1 MGDNKSQKRNT
12 EMIKVFR
19 NKLMEHISN
28 YNAQYSK
35 YPGKVFKQGEWWFIW
50 NHRSNHKVIEQ
61 EIQGYGNG
69 V

>member
-35 YPGKVFKQGEWWFIW
+35 YPGITYLFGSLGE
-50 NHRSNHKVIEQ
+50 N
-61 EIQGYGNG
+61 
-69 V
+69 

>member
-19 NKLMEHISN
+19 TKLMEHISN

-35 YPGKVFKQGEWWFIW
+35 YPGITYLLY
-50 NHRSNHKVIEQ
+50 HSS
-61 EIQGYGNG
+61 
-69 V
+69 